1 MQMVPFLVS
10 FFDSYCLFSNFVR
23 IRASLHH
30 PSQARI
36 RKKLKKNIKK
46 LEKGTQQGHTIHRKS
61 LFRLQSVS
69 IDF

>member
-10 FFDSYCLFSNFVR
+10 FFDSQCLFSNFVR

-36 RKKLKKNIKK
+36 RKKLKKIPKNLKKEPNKDTPFIKN
-46 LEKGTQQGHTIHRKS
+46 L
-61 LFRLQSVS
+61 
-69 IDF
+69 